1 MWSTALR
8 LNGGEI
14 SQVVVAGEG
23 LVGEGPAEVQ
33 RKTTATNISRKTQS
47 RHAAVPHNSLV
58 PKRLFYLHQEFIFL
72 PAAYFDLGIVAKD
85 NHTAFSL
92 LVFPDMMH
100 VN

>member
-33 RKTTATNISRKTQS
+33 RKTTAKNISRKT
-47 RHAAVPHNSLV
+47 NL
-58 PKRLFYLHQEFIFL
+58 
-72 PAAYFDLGIVAKD
+72 DLQQYPTIA
-85 NHTAFSL
+85 
-92 LVFPDMMH
+92 
-100 VN
+100 